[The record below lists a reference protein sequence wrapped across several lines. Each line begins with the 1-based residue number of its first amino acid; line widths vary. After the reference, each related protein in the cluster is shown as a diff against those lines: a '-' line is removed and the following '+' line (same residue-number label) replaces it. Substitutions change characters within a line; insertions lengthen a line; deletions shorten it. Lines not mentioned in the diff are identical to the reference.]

1 MYLRITKRTNRDGS
15 VVEYF
20 QLAHNE
26 RHPDTRK
33 PVAKIIHN
41 FGRVDQLDRQELV
54 RLCKSIGRVCGLWF
68 DDPLTITQ
76 DLAVPGGLP
85 ADMKIKQ
92 TLALSC
98 PLVIDVLWERLG
110 LKKCL
115 EAIEQAAGGRA
126 QLERALLAMVANRL
140 CMPESKLG
148 VWDR

>member
-1 MYLRITKRTNRDGS
+1 MYLRITKRTNTDGS

-54 RLCKSIGRVCGLWF
+54 RLCQSIGRVCGLRF
-68 DDPLTITQ
+68 DDPLAITR
-76 DLAVPGGLP
+76 DNADPVGLP
-85 ADMKIKQ
+85 ADMKIAR
-92 TLALSC
+92 TLAFGC
-98 PLVIDVLWERLG
+98 PLVIEALWDRLG

-115 EAIEQAAGGRA
+115 EAIGQEAGGRT

-140 CMPESKLG
+140 C
-148 VWDR
+148 VTAY